1 MYVMQV
7 QIMAKLVI
15 LLNLVVQFNAKADQ
29 ISCPILQ
36 CNDPYEGNGELD
48 KSHYDLCWK
57 VEEEQ
62 PMKIMNVY
70 SCDWYKSNSKSK
82 LNAGAARQCD
92 FSPSMSE
99 FAWLDELT

>member
-1 MYVMQV
+1 
-7 QIMAKLVI
+7 
-15 LLNLVVQFNAKADQ
+15 
-29 ISCPILQ
+29 
-36 CNDPYEGNGELD
+36 
-48 KSHYDLCWK
+48 
-57 VEEEQ
+57 
-62 PMKIMNVY
+62 MKIMNVY